1 MVERLNNMD
10 GVQVTGAAL
19 LDGTR
24 KIDKVAQSGIKGTA
38 MVVQSGIK
46 GMTVVARNGIDLMS
60 GMATTE
66 KLNSTEGAVRS
77 GIKGVGVRT
86 IPGREVGAANV
97 AMDRAAP
104 RGTEI
109 MASTDEVVQNGIG
122 LLIDM
127 VVLGEIWNGVEVA
140 ARNGIEL
147 MSIGDMIRT
156 EKIEGV
162 EIMAMKDVV
171 TR

>member
-1 MVERLNNMD
+1 
-10 GVQVTGAAL
+10 
-19 LDGTR
+19 
-24 KIDKVAQSGIKGTA
+24 
-38 MVVQSGIK
+38 
-46 GMTVVARNGIDLMS
+46 MTVVARNGIDLMS